1 VTSAPPLTAAQA
13 RQLRHLLEEG
23 LPLVPQ
29 PYRDLARQI
38 DAAEDA
44 VLAQMRHWNAAGL
57 FRRIGMVLHHRA
69 LGYRANA
76 MLVLDVPDE
85 LVERAGQQLGSA
97 AGVNLCYQRPRR
109 LPDWPYNLFCMVHG
123 QRRGDV
129 RKQVNQILQDAGLDH
144 LPHRLL
150 FSTRQFKQRGGRY
163 TLESPHG

>member
-13 RQLRHLLEEG
+13 TQLRRLLEEG

-29 PYRDLARQI
+29 PYPHLAHQI

-44 VLAQMRHWNAAGL
+44 VLAQMRYWNAAGL
-57 FRRIGMVLHHRA
+57 FRRIGMVLHHRP

-85 LVERAGQQLGSA
+85 LAERAGLRLGSA

-109 LPDWPYNLFCMVHG
+109 LPEWPYNLFCMVHG
-123 QRRGDV
+123 KRRGDV
-129 RKQVNQILQDAGLDH
+129 RKQVRQILQDAGLDH
-144 LPHRLL
+144 LPRRLL

-163 TLESPHG
+163 TSETRHG